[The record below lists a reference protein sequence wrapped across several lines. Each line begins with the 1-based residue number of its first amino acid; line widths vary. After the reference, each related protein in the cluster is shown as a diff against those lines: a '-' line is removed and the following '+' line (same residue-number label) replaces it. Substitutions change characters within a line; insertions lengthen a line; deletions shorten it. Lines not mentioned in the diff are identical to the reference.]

1 MVASPDRFLLSSFEI
16 LVNGTQVPVEVES
29 HINIVMVDDNIDMPG
44 MFLFELTD
52 SDAQEGETPLIDDL
66 DLFSLGNVVEVKMG
80 YADELE
86 TLIIGEITGLEPE
99 FVLDGLPVLTVRG
112 YDRSHHLLRGR
123 KTRTFVEQKDSEIVE
138 KIASEA
144 GLTAEVEDSEVLH
157 PYVVQANQ
165 TDMAFLQDRAKRI
178 QYEVVIEDKTLF
190 FRPVS
195 NAESEVVTLEMND
208 DLTEFYP
215 RLSSVPQVSEVSIRG
230 WDPKEKKEI
239 VGQASIGDEVS
250 TMDGQD
256 SGAAL
261 TDAAFGVAIGAV
273 TERPVMTQA
282 EADQLAKAKFN
293 NTVLSLIQGEGSC
306 LGRTDLRSGKV
317 IKIEGIGERFSG
329 SYYIASVIHR
339 YSPQDGYF
347 SNFTVRRNAS

>member
-1 MVASPDRFLLSSFEI
+1 MAATPDRSLISGFEI
-16 LVNGTQVPVEVES
+16 SINGAPLPIEIES
-29 HINIVMVDDNIDMPG
+29 HINGVIVDDNIDMPG
-44 MFLFELTD
+44 MFQFELTD
-52 SDAQEGETPLIDDL
+52 SDAREGETPLIDNL
-66 DLFSLGNVVEVKMG
+66 DFFSIGNVVEIKMG

-86 TLIIGEITGLEPE
+86 TLIFGEITGLEPE
-99 FVLDGLPVLTVRG
+99 FVSDGLPVLTIRG
-112 YDRSHHLLRGR
+112 YDRSHYLLRGR

-144 GLTAEVEDSEVLH
+144 GLTAEVEDSEVTH
-157 PYVVQANQ
+157 PYAVQSNQ
-165 TDMAFLQDRAKRI
+165 TDIAFLRDMAKRI
-178 QYEVVIEDKTLF
+178 QYEVVVEDKTLF

-195 NAESEVVTLEMND
+195 NAESEVATLVMNA
-208 DLTEFYP
+208 DLSEFYP
-215 RLSSVPQVSEVSIRG
+215 RLSSLCQVSEVSVRG
-230 WDPKEKKEI
+230 WDPKAKEEI
-239 VGQASIGDEVS
+239 VGKAATGDEVS

-261 TDAAFGVAIGAV
+261 TDAAFGAATGAV
-273 TERPVMTQA
+273 RDRPVMTQA

-306 LGRTDLRSGKV
+306 LGRTELRSGKV

-329 SYYIASVIHR
+329 SYYITSVIHR
-339 YSPQDGYF
+339 YTRQHGYF

>member
-16 LVNGTQVPVEVES
+16 LVNGTQLPVEVES
-29 HINIVMVDDNIDMPG
+29 HINVVMVDDNIDMPG

-52 SDAQEGETPLIDDL
+52 SDAREGETPLIDDL

-99 FVLDGLPVLTVRG
+99 FVLDGLPVLTIRG
-112 YDRSHHLLRGR
+112 YDRSHHFLRGR

-215 RLSSVPQVSEVSIRG
+215 RLSSVQQVSEVSVRG

-239 VGQASIGDEVS
+239 VGQAAIGDEVS

-256 SGAAL
+256 SGSAL
-261 TDAAFGVAIGAV
+261 TDAAFGAAIGAV

-329 SYYIASVIHR
+329 SYYITSVIHR